1 MLTFATSPRSGT
13 ELGVSKRTLQRGLAS
28 TGELVPTPADASSTL
43 IGWLEKP
50 VTEPALVSAV
60 KRASQ
65 EDWRAAAWVLE
76 RHWPERW
83 AHPSWPTL
91 PPAEPTPRTTRSARS
106 TSSRRAPVDA
116 REHGPLGPLTAGS
129 DRTRVG
135 RVKRTA
141 LIGAVIL
148 VLLLP
153 AAASARVR
161 LARVTS
167 PISHGSYAALTVVVS
182 PAATCAIAVYYKSG
196 PSHAAGLYPKRG
208 ARISWTWKVGTRTTP
223 GRWPIIV
230 SCGAS
235 GSLRTS
241 FVVT

>member
-1 MLTFATSPRSGT
+1 MKACDSG
-13 ELGVSKRTLQRGLAS
+13 
-28 TGELVPTPADASSTL
+28 
-43 IGWLEKP
+43 
-50 VTEPALVSAV
+50 
-60 KRASQ
+60 
-65 EDWRAAAWVLE
+65 
-76 RHWPERW
+76 
-83 AHPSWPTL
+83 
-91 PPAEPTPRTTRSARS
+91 
-106 TSSRRAPVDA
+106 SRRAAVDA
-116 REHGPLGPLTAGS
+116 RERGPLGQLTARSSG
-129 DRTRVG
+129 TRVG

-148 VLLLP
+148 ALVLP

-182 PAATCAIAVYYKSG
+182 PAATCSITVYYKSG
-196 PSHAAGLYPKRG
+196 RSHAAGLYPKRG
-208 ARISWTWKVGTRTTP
+208 ARISWSWKVGTRTTP

-230 SCGAS
+230 SCGSS